1 MLIGR
6 DGGLSTLRH
15 SCGFGY
21 QQRVLKTF
29 RSPGYL
35 FSEDG
40 VVNKIYITSLELLPL
55 FEGRAYLKVRLK
67 NAVVNQFSM
76 VLDFFTYY
84 KYIFIFY
91 KMRMCIRLQ
100 HAVNMLVSKYT
111 KGRGN
116 FNKF

>member
-40 VVNKIYITSLELLPL
+40 VVNEIYITSLELLPL
-55 FEGRAYLKVRLK
+55 FESRAYSKVRLK
-67 NAVVNQFSM
+67 NAVVNQFIM